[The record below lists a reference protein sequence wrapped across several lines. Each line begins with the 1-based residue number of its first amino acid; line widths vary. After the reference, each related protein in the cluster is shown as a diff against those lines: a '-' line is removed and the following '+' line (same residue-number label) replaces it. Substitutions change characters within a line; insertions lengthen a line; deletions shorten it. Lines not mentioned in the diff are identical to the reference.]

1 MWLRELPAAQLLVVW
16 RGALV
21 APRPV
26 GSPLRA
32 PGAGDS
38 TFGYQ
43 ASTAAIYYYET
54 LMLAL
59 TPALTLS
66 LTLTP
71 TLTLTLPQA

>member
-1 MWLRELPAAQLLVVW
+1 MLGMWLRELPAAQLLVVW

-43 ASTAAIYYYET
+43 ASTAAIYYY
-54 LMLAL
+54 
-59 TPALTLS
+59 
-66 LTLTP
+66 
-71 TLTLTLPQA
+71 